1 MGHVIIH
8 GGYHMRN
15 ERNDVISSAGKRRR
29 FSLAEKQQLV
39 AATLKP
45 GASVAAVAREAG
57 IRATQLYG
65 WRLRLRES
73 TPEGFA
79 PVRIAPE
86 APGGTGTLEIE
97 FATGARM
104 RISGAVDI
112 AVMSVAVA
120 ALARGRRR

>member
-1 MGHVIIH
+1 MKNR
-8 GGYHMRN
+8 RN
-15 ERNDVISSAGKRRR
+15 EINPSAQKRRR

-39 AATLKP
+39 AATLEP

-65 WRLRLRES
+65 WRVRLRGS
-73 TPEGFA
+73 TAKGFA
-79 PVRIAPE
+79 PVRIAPA

-112 AVMSVAVA
+112 AVMAAAVA
-120 ALARGRRR
+120 ALAQGRRR

>member
-1 MGHVIIH
+1 MNDR
-8 GGYHMRN
+8 RN
-15 ERNDVISSAGKRRR
+15 QINSSARKRRR

-65 WRLRLRES
+65 WRLRLRGS
-73 TPEGFA
+73 TPKGFA
-79 PVRIAPE
+79 AVRIAPE
-86 APGGTGTLEIE
+86 VSANTGTLEIE

-112 AVMSVAVA
+112 AVMSAAVV
-120 ALARGRRR
+120 ALAQGRRR

>member
-1 MGHVIIH
+1 MKNR
-8 GGYHMRN
+8 RN
-15 ERNDVISSAGKRRR
+15 AIDPSARKRRR

-39 AATLKP
+39 AATLEP

-65 WRLRLRES
+65 WRLRLRGS
-73 TPEGFA
+73 APKGFV

-86 APGGTGTLEIE
+86 TVPAGAGSLEIE

-104 RISGAVDI
+104 QENRDRP
-112 AVMSVAVA
+112 
-120 ALARGRRR
+120 LFHDRLRR

>member
-1 MGHVIIH
+1 MK
-8 GGYHMRN
+8 N
-15 ERNDVISSAGKRRR
+15 ERNDVISSVGKRRR
-29 FSLAEKQQLV
+29 FGLTEKQQLV

-65 WRLRLRES
+65 WRLRGS
-73 TPEGFA
+73 TPKGFA

-86 APGGTGTLEIE
+86 VSAGGTLEID
-97 FATGARM
+97 FVTGARM

-112 AVMSVAVA
+112 AVMAAAVA
-120 ALARGRRR
+120 ALAQGRRR

>member
-1 MGHVIIH
+1 MKN
-8 GGYHMRN
+8 RPN
-15 ERNDVISSAGKRRR
+15 ELNPWARKRRR

-65 WRLRLRES
+65 WRLRLRGS
-73 TPEGFA
+73 TPKGFA

-86 APGGTGTLEIE
+86 EAGGVGTLEIE

-112 AVMSVAVA
+112 AMMSAAVA
-120 ALARGRRR
+120 ALAQGRRR

>member
-1 MGHVIIH
+1 MK
-8 GGYHMRN
+8 N
-15 ERNDVISSAGKRRR
+15 ERNDVISSVGKRRH
-29 FSLAEKQQLV
+29 FSLTEKQRLV

-65 WRLRLRES
+65 WRLRLLGL
-73 TPEGFA
+73 TPKGFA

-86 APGGTGTLEIE
+86 VSAGGTLEID
-97 FATGARM
+97 FVTGARM

-112 AVMSVAVA
+112 AGEIARLRKEIEGLERGIA
-120 ALARGRRR
+120 AKRKQKTL

>member
-1 MGHVIIH
+1 MK
-8 GGYHMRN
+8 N
-15 ERNDVISSAGKRRR
+15 ERNDVTSSVGKRRR

-65 WRLRLRES
+65 WRLRLRLRGS
-73 TPEGFA
+73 VPKGFA

-86 APGGTGTLEIE
+86 VAASAGTLEID
-97 FATGARM
+97 FASGARM

-112 AVMSVAVA
+112 PVMAAAVA
-120 ALARGRRR
+120 ALAQGRRR

>member
-1 MGHVIIH
+1 MKN
-8 GGYHMRN
+8 RPN
-15 ERNDVISSAGKRRR
+15 EINPWARKRRR

-65 WRLRLRES
+65 WRLRLRGS
-73 TPEGFA
+73 TPKGFA

-86 APGGTGTLEIE
+86 VSAGGTLEID
-97 FATGARM
+97 FVTGARM

-112 AVMSVAVA
+112 AVMAAAVA
-120 ALARGRRR
+120 ALAQGRRR

>member
-1 MGHVIIH
+1 MKNR
-8 GGYHMRN
+8 RN
-15 ERNDVISSAGKRRR
+15 GINPSARTRRR

-45 GASVAAVAREAG
+45 GASVATVAREAG

-65 WRLRLRES
+65 WRLRLHGS
-73 TPEGFA
+73 VPKGFA

-104 RISGAVDI
+104 RIGGAVDI
-112 AVMSVAVA
+112 AVVAAAVA

>member
-1 MGHVIIH
+1 MK
-8 GGYHMRN
+8 N
-15 ERNDVISSAGKRRR
+15 ERNHVVSSVGKRRR

-65 WRLRLRES
+65 WRLRLRGS
-73 TPEGFA
+73 VPKGFA

-86 APGGTGTLEIE
+86 VAASAGTLETASGS
-97 FATGARM
+97 ATCRCHRAKNR
-104 RISGAVDI
+104 
-112 AVMSVAVA
+112 
-120 ALARGRRR
+120 LAQSRS